1 MRKMNHRVASVII
14 GLSLLAQAGCAS
26 SKPSRYYL
34 LSALGPTQS
43 AKEDQGVSVGVGPI
57 ELPKY
62 LDRPQIVTRG
72 SQNRLYLGE
81 FDRWAEPLEQ
91 NFARVLA
98 ENLAALLSTD
108 DVVQYPWKRSARV
121 DYQIIVMVNRFDAA
135 MGGDTVLHARWT
147 VCDGDGQTVVPPRA
161 SRITEPAASADYEA
175 IVQAGSRALEQLSR
189 QIAGAIQSIVPSP
202 ESERND
208 R

>member
-1 MRKMNHRVASVII
+1 MQKMNHWVASVII

-34 LSALGPTQS
+34 LSALSPAES
-43 AKEDQGVSVGVGPI
+43 AKEDQGMSVGIGPI
-57 ELPKY
+57 ELPEY

-108 DVVQYPWKRSARV
+108 DVVQYPWKRSARI
-121 DYQIIVMVNRFDAA
+121 DCQIIVTVSRFDATR
-135 MGGDTVLHARWT
+135 GGDTFLHVRWS
-147 VCDGDGQTVVPPRA
+147 VRDSDGHTIVPPRT
-161 SRITEPAASADYEA
+161 SRIAEPAGSPDYEA

-189 QIAGAIQSIVPSP
+189 QIAGVLQEIEPMPKP
-202 ESERND
+202 EGGD
-208 R
+208 

>member
-1 MRKMNHRVASVII
+1 MRKMNHWVASVII

-34 LSALGPTQS
+34 LSALSLTES
-43 AKEDQGVSVGVGPI
+43 AKEDQGVAVGIGPI
-57 ELPKY
+57 GFPKY

-72 SQNRLYLGE
+72 SQNRLHLGE

-108 DVVQYPWKRSARV
+108 DVVQYPWKRSTQT
-121 DYQIIVMVNRFDAA
+121 DYQIIVTVNRFDAA
-135 MGGDTVLHARWT
+135 IGGDTVLHARWS
-147 VCDGDGQTVVPPRA
+147 VCDGDGRTIVPPRA
-161 SRITEPAASADYEA
+161 SRLAEPAGSPDYEA

-189 QIAGAIQSIVPSP
+189 QIAGALQEIKPTPRP
-202 ESERND
+202 EEGD
-208 R
+208 

>member
-1 MRKMNHRVASVII
+1 MLKMNHWVASVMI

-34 LSALGPTQS
+34 LSAMSPTES
-43 AKEDQGVSVGVGPI
+43 AKADQAVSVGIGPI
-57 ELPKY
+57 EFPKY

-108 DVVQYPWKRSARV
+108 AVVQYPWKRSAQI
-121 DYQIIVMVNRFDAA
+121 DYQTIVTVNRFDATL
-135 MGGDTVLHARWT
+135 GGDTVLHVRWS
-147 VCDGDGQTVVPPRA
+147 VCDAEGRTIAPPRA
-161 SRITEPAASADYEA
+161 ARIAEPAGSPDYEA

-189 QIAGAIQSIVPSP
+189 QIAGTLQEIEPKPKP
-202 ESERND
+202 EGGD
-208 R
+208 

>member
-1 MRKMNHRVASVII
+1 VQN
-14 GLSLLAQAGCAS
+14 
-26 SKPSRYYL
+26 
-34 LSALGPTQS
+34 
-43 AKEDQGVSVGVGPI
+43 AKDDQGVSVGVGPI
-57 ELPKY
+57 EFPKY

-72 SQNRLYLGE
+72 SQNRLYFGE

-108 DVVQYPWKRSARV
+108 DVVQYPWKRSARI
-121 DYQIIVMVNRFDAA
+121 DYQIIVTVNRFDAM

-147 VCDGDGQTVVPPRA
+147 VCDGDGQTLVPPRA
-161 SRITEPAASADYEA
+161 SRIAEPAASADYEA

-189 QIAGAIQSIVPSP
+189 QIATEIPAVKSRP
-202 ESERND
+202 ESRGE
-208 R
+208 